1 MPRAEVTLPGA
12 TSSVPTARRFA
23 ESVLAGWG
31 EPDAAWAAAVCV
43 SELAGNCALHAR
55 TAFTVSVELEAQ
67 VVRIEV
73 RDGSPRVPTQRAY
86 DTGATTGRGLRL
98 VGEYATRWGVDT
110 TSTGKTVWLVLD
122 LGPDAARR
130 DDDTE
135 DADAGDADATVELL
149 LSAFDGAD
157 DDGHVRDGWPAAA

>member
-23 ESVLAGWG
+23 ESVLSGWG
-31 EPDAAWAAAVCV
+31 EPDAAWSAAVCV

-55 TAFTVSVELEAQ
+55 TSFTVSVELADD

-73 RDGSPRVPTQRAY
+73 RDGSRRVPTQRSY

-98 VGEYATRWGVDT
+98 VSEYATRWGVDT
-110 TSTGKTVWLVLD
+110 TATGKTVWLVLD
-122 LGPDAARR
+122 VGADAARR
-130 DDDTE
+130 DDDAE
-135 DADAGDADATVELL
+135 EADDTVELL
-149 LSAFDGAD
+149 LSAFDRAD
-157 DDGHVRDGWPAAA
+157 DDGHVLDGWPAAA

>member
-12 TSSVPTARRFA
+12 TSSVPAARRFA
-23 ESVLAGWG
+23 ESVLSSWG
-31 EPDAAWAAAVCV
+31 EPDAAWSAAVCV

-55 TAFTVSVELEAQ
+55 TSFTVTVELEDD

-110 TSTGKTVWLVLD
+110 TTTGKTVWLVLD
-122 LGPDAARR
+122 LADDGARR
-130 DDDTE
+130 DDEAE
-135 DADAGDADATVELL
+135 DSDATVEML
-149 LSAFDGAD
+149 LSAYDGGD
-157 DDGHVRDGWPAAA
+157 DVGRVLDGWPAAA